1 MLCDDLEGWDG
12 QWEGDSRE
20 RECIYACE
28 LSYSVMSDSVTPWT
42 LDHQVP
48 LSMEF
53 SRPEYWSRFPFSL
66 LGYIYTYS

>member
-20 RECIYACE
+20 RGCIYACE

-42 LDHQVP
+42 LDHQAP

-53 SRPEYWSRFPFSL
+53 SRPEYWRRFPFSP
-66 LGYIYTYS
+66 LGYIYIYI